1 MSIKIIA
8 SIIILMSLLALASAQ
23 EIAIGIA
30 TQEDVKEAGITPDN
44 QIGWWIDNAFERIT
58 ELFSENSK
66 LSHAKERLAEVKV
79 MIEKNKLE
87 QAEKARLKF
96 EEIRIKMK
104 NQTLVE
110 EHKILMDNLGQKIS
124 EIVAIPKGSMTL
136 EQRQELF
143 QEVKTLIEEHKSNII
158 IETEKISNII
168 NQKYIQQACNAVVIR
183 DNIILPACLGKWV
196 LEENQC
202 KWECGDFA
210 A

>member
-1 MSIKIIA
+1 
-8 SIIILMSLLALASAQ
+8 MSLLALASAQ

-110 EHKILMDNLGQKIS
+110 EHKILMDNLGSKIKL
-124 EIVAIPKGSMTL
+124 IVAIPKGNMTL

-143 QEVKTLIEEHKSNII
+143 QEVKTLIEEYKSNII
-158 IETEKISNII
+158 TETEKISNIV
-168 NQKYIQQACNAVVIR
+168 NQKYIQQACNAVAIR